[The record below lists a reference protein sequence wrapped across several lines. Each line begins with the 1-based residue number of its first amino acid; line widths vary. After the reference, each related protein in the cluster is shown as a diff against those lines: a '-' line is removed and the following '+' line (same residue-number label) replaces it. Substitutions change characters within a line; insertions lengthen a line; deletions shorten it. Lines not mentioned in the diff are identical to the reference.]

1 MPNPENRLEYLA
13 RIASLYY
20 DQRKTQQ
27 EVADE
32 IGITRS
38 TVSRL
43 LTEAQEKGIVEHIVH
58 YPWRTT
64 PALEKALITTF
75 HLKDAIV
82 LSRQNK
88 SYDEMLAGIGYLGA
102 QYFIKQL
109 RPNSKVGISWGTG
122 LHQLIKAMRPMARP
136 DVEIIQLI
144 GGTGSEAG
152 SQIGP
157 LLAPMLANI
166 LGCTCRYI
174 HAPLMMEN
182 EIGRDTL
189 LQEKSI
195 RETLQY
201 AEKCNIALV
210 GIGSTSLQYYNPYK
224 LGYVTDAEIVEIE
237 HKGGVGSTC
246 GEIFNIK
253 GELLDIDINR
263 RIVGI
268 GLETLSKIE
277 YVIGVAGGSPKAEA
291 ILGALEGR
299 IVNVLVTDEQAAEAI
314 MKLKAESN

>member
-1 MPNPENRLEYLA
+1 MPNLETRLEYLA

-58 YPWRTT
+58 YPWRTS
-64 PALEKALITTF
+64 PVLEKALISTF

-88 SYDEMLAGIGYLGA
+88 TYDEMLAGVGYLGG

-109 RPNSKVGISWGTG
+109 RLNSKVGISWGTG
-122 LHQLIKAMRPMARP
+122 LHQLIKALRPMARP

-157 LLAPMLANI
+157 LLAPMLANT

-195 RETLQY
+195 RETLVY
-201 AEKCNIALV
+201 AENCNIALV
-210 GIGSTSLQYYNPYK
+210 GIGSTNPLYYNPYK
-224 LGYVTDAEIVEIE
+224 LGYITDEEIVEIE
-237 HKGGVGSTC
+237 RKGGVGSTC
-246 GEIFNIK
+246 GEVFNIK

-277 YVIGVAGGSPKAEA
+277 YVIGVAGGSPKADA
-291 ILGALEGR
+291 ILGALEGKF
-299 IVNVLVTDEQAAEAI
+299 VNVLITDDQAAEAI
-314 MKLKAESN
+314 MKLKLEMK